1 MSLAD
6 GGWKTFTDLSKRM
19 EYIHFTAESHIAQ
32 IHEIARVN
40 QRGRSSSS
48 NLVVETVV
56 PYWAIG
62 PWWTFWETLDLIL
75 IQLMQQLN
83 LRYLQKDNKWW
94 TKAQVQDQW
103 KRTLS
108 TRSRT
113 GNTIQFHK
121 ICFVCNEI
129 RTCDSNLYNERGLA
143 VSEFGSTADRL
154 MKFPHQI
161 DEGSEL
167 FDSKPSGDSKD
178 IYSVEI
184 CYHRSYYSR
193 FSYPK
198 KQRDEF

>member
-1 MSLAD
+1 
-6 GGWKTFTDLSKRM
+6 M

-129 RTCDSNLYNERGLA
+129 RTCDSNLYNERELA